1 MLCADGKKVTG
12 KDGKGGDVEMFNQE
26 YGVSLGQKKLEMDH
40 QLQSLR
46 VVDFSFNISPVSHFI
61 SIRLFFVCERASIPP
76 YISLLREPTVDH
88 NRMIP
93 DDSFLSYLHFL
104 PYYQLNSALYR

>member
-1 MLCADGKKVTG
+1 M
-12 KDGKGGDVEMFNQE
+12 
-26 YGVSLGQKKLEMDH
+26 SLGQKKLEMDH

-61 SIRLFFVCERASIPP
+61 SIRLFFVCERDSFPP
-76 YISLLREPTVDH
+76 HRSLMREPTVDH

-93 DDSFLSYLHFL
+93 DDNKLILIRYPFPTF
-104 PYYQLNSALYR
+104 YQVKSALYR